1 MYKIIVNCK
10 ILTNPLMKRLVQS
23 FFLILAFLSQ
33 SCSSTEPPN
42 LLPFVPVNIDINL
55 DLPQYQD
62 LLIPGGV
69 VYIQNEGIRGIY
81 IYNLNNTIF
90 KAYDAACP
98 AIDPFPEQACGKM
111 SLEDGISLYCSCDEV
126 YYSLLDGSPQGGDSL
141 YFAKEY
147 QVISSGGNNL
157 KVKNF

>member
-1 MYKIIVNCK
+1 
-10 ILTNPLMKRLVQS
+10 MKSLVQC
-23 FFLILAFLSQ
+23 FFLFLAFLSL
-33 SCSSTEPPN
+33 SCSSTEQPN

-62 LLIPGGV
+62 LLVPGGV

-81 IYNLNNTIF
+81 IYNLNNTTF

-98 AIDPFPEQACGKM
+98 NIEPFPIQACGKM
-111 SLEDGISLYCSCDEV
+111 SIADGISLFCSCDQV

-147 QVISSGGNNL
+147 QVLSSGGNNL
-157 KVKNF
+157 IVKNF

>member
-1 MYKIIVNCK
+1 
-10 ILTNPLMKRLVQS
+10 MKRLVRS
-23 FFLILAFLSQ
+23 FFLLLTFLCC
-33 SCSSTEPPN
+33 SCNSTDPPN

-81 IYNLNNTIF
+81 IYNLNSTIF

-98 AIDPFPEQACGKM
+98 AIDPYPVQACGKM
-111 SLEDGISLYCSCDEV
+111 SLEDGISLFCSCDEV
-126 YYSLLDGSPQGGDSL
+126 YYSLLDGSPQGGKSL

-147 QVISSGGNNL
+147 QVIALGGNSL